1 MTEKNKN
8 IVRRIAEEGWNERKY
23 DIFDEFFSADFLNI
37 DPGSPEVTDLE
48 QYKQWVA
55 GIHSGFSDHH
65 IDIVDMIAE
74 GDKVV
79 KQWSIKGTHDGELM
93 GIPPTNRQVNFSGI
107 SIYRI
112 MDGKVKECVW
122 GYDNNSFFV
131 QLGVIPSE

>member
-1 MTEKNKN
+1 MSEKNKN

-23 DIFDEFFSADFLNI
+23 DIFDELFSADFVNI

-48 QYKQWVA
+48 QLKQWVA
-55 GIHSGFSDHH
+55 AIHNGFSEHH
-65 IDIVDMIAE
+65 ITIEDMIAE

-79 KQWSIKGTHDGELM
+79 KQWSLKAKHDGELM
-93 GIPPTNRQVNFSGI
+93 EIPPTNKQVSMSGV

-112 MDGKVKECVW
+112 VDGRVREIVW
-122 GYDNNSFFV
+122 GYDNYSFFV